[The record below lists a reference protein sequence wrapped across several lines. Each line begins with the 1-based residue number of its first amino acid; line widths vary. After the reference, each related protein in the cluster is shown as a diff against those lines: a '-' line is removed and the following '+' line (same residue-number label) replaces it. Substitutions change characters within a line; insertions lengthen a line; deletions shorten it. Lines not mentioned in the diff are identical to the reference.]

1 MRIPKAVIPKF
12 AGVKTDLLTDADNS
26 DLRKAIKDAVPEA
39 VEQTKE
45 LAPYFKATNERETCK
60 RIFDF
65 LKSRVKYKADDYR
78 QVVQLPS
85 AILRKNAVADCKSL
99 SLFTGA
105 ILQNLGIPWHFV
117 LASYTDSP
125 VPGHIYC
132 VTDSG
137 CIIDVVWGKFDEE
150 KEPNHR
156 YKMKVSYL
164 SGISGPMIAGTGSGN
179 SGYCG
184 IGATEGAIEWAKRN
198 QVWQKYNVL
207 QQAKIAAMK
216 INPLAVGARG
226 LILTLISTRNAG
238 GLANMLKQ
246 ARTEAAKNQ
255 TAWNK
260 MRAIE
265 LKWLEAGGNPNEL
278 YEAIDKGATKT
289 PRGKKF
295 ADLMLKVTK
304 GEKLRVDQWL
314 TAVISAAF
322 GKRYNASTNGIGIAE
337 PVTTTVTA
345 TATSSVWIPILQSFL
360 VTLGTA
366 IVGAVVSKVQP
377 AEDETTTGGGATFP
391 GGSTAAQGAETTTG
405 KISTT
410 TIIIGAAAALGALWY
425 FTKKK

>member
-1 MRIPKAVIPKF
+1 
-12 AGVKTDLLTDADNS
+12 
-26 DLRKAIKDAVPEA
+26 
-39 VEQTKE
+39 
-45 LAPYFKATNERETCK
+45 
-60 RIFDF
+60 
-65 LKSRVKYKADDYR
+65 
-78 QVVQLPS
+78 
-85 AILRKNAVADCKSL
+85 
-99 SLFTGA
+99 
-105 ILQNLGIPWHFV
+105 
-117 LASYTDSP
+117 
-125 VPGHIYC
+125 
-132 VTDSG
+132 
-137 CIIDVVWGKFDEE
+137 
-150 KEPNHR
+150 
-156 YKMKVSYL
+156 MKVSYL

-184 IGATEGAIEWAKRN
+184 IGATEGAVEWAKRN

-226 LILTLISTRNAG
+226 LILTLIAARNSG